1 MVENQKHSLESR
13 ASGRRRQHS
22 RHLGRLCVP
31 DRFRWP
37 AQRSSARLLLS
48 PSGWPAALAEPLFR
62 NGPHRSIC
70 SRRHGRAHSG
80 HRRQAPFHP
89 VRDRGPPV
97 PGLRRQAGVDSVPG
111 PGIRAFPQSLG
122 HGRLAHPADGLGHQ
136 VRRPDQQRALD
147 QQESRRLSALPGFIQ
162 GPGLSRGRSG
172 HQHLPGRGQGHSGM
186 EKTLWGSILR
196 LARGRGRQDL
206 FSQQGRRCVCRQ
218 GRSEIRSPGQ
228 KRCWRRNRRLLGN
241 LERPDLP
248 ARRKTSILHWP
259 VRVLRAFWSAAF
271 VAALDFQQW
280 QFRLKNSKPRR
291 TPHSKDIKAATNTA
305 LQTKEAFM
313 SQDDEKL
320 RARIMDAILELPR
333 DQLLRLANI
342 IAEENGERQL
352 RPIAIQGI
360 DEHAIPSQSDQSQSR
375 DWPHAPVHRL
385 SDHGTYLVTAG
396 TLYKQHFFRSSERLD
411 FLEGK
416 LLQLARQYFWQ
427 LEAWAVFPNHYHFIA
442 HSQPGSEPLN
452 EFLRD
457 LHAATALY
465 LNRLEI

>member
-1 MVENQKHSLESR
+1 
-13 ASGRRRQHS
+13 
-22 RHLGRLCVP
+22 
-31 DRFRWP
+31 
-37 AQRSSARLLLS
+37 
-48 PSGWPAALAEPLFR
+48 
-62 NGPHRSIC
+62 
-70 SRRHGRAHSG
+70 
-80 HRRQAPFHP
+80 
-89 VRDRGPPV
+89 
-97 PGLRRQAGVDSVPG
+97 
-111 PGIRAFPQSLG
+111 
-122 HGRLAHPADGLGHQ
+122 
-136 VRRPDQQRALD
+136 
-147 QQESRRLSALPGFIQ
+147 
-162 GPGLSRGRSG
+162 
-172 HQHLPGRGQGHSGM
+172 
-186 EKTLWGSILR
+186 
-196 LARGRGRQDL
+196 
-206 FSQQGRRCVCRQ
+206 
-218 GRSEIRSPGQ
+218 
-228 KRCWRRNRRLLGN
+228 
-241 LERPDLP
+241 
-248 ARRKTSILHWP
+248 
-259 VRVLRAFWSAAF
+259 
-271 VAALDFQQW
+271 
-280 QFRLKNSKPRR
+280 
-291 TPHSKDIKAATNTA
+291 
-305 LQTKEAFM
+305 M

-452 EFLRD
+452 GFLRD

-465 LNRLEI
+465 LNRLEMMPGRQVWHNFWETKLTFERSYLARLNYVHNNPVKHGLVPVANQYRWCSAAWFERTATPAQVKTIYSFKTDQLRVLDDFEVLPP